1 MQFVSVT
8 IFFQEK
14 IPWFFKIYFLK
25 LFPPVPHRI
34 NTPKLSLVSD
44 GRQTNQ
50 VYPWKARNIQKKILF
65 KKSYKK
71 EQKKNQV
78 L

>member
-50 VYPWKARNIQKKILF
+50 VYPWKAGNIL
-65 KKSYKK
+65 
-71 EQKKNQV
+71 KKNII
-78 L
+78 